1 MAKDCTVQ
9 KLLAAMWKYA
19 EVLFAHAK
27 QLADISFSWQ
37 LVGQIFFLSRL
48 SLDAIFDIKRDV
60 KLWRRKSSPSHPLY
74 LG

>member
-37 LVGQIFFLSRL
+37 LVGQNFC
-48 SLDAIFDIKRDV
+48 
-60 KLWRRKSSPSHPLY
+60 H
-74 LG
+74 G